1 MHLTWL
7 KSPVFLSQ
15 APTIL
20 YMSSPSYSHVGKDPR
35 TLYPSPHLQV
45 TTRFFAIFFAT
56 MYFSMLSTLLSW
68 YKCVQS
74 FFSLISLWTSS
85 FYHQVYL
92 ALPPLPLVAPHTYM
106 ATFQM
111 QVDIFSHMLPFSS
124 FQVPFLCPFPW
135 RLLSSPLLVS
145 ITLFSRLWLV
155 YPYGHTLE
163 NERLVPQTYVEWTHS
178 LDITMQSKHARLSSI
193 LMRTKSIRL
202 ECWPLL

>member
-1 MHLTWL
+1 MHLYSKLNLWVYSILYTLLLLSHHLFLIRFSFTKRRFHSSLMHLTWL

-124 FQVPFLCPFPW
+124 FQVPFLCPFP
-135 RLLSSPLLVS
+135 
-145 ITLFSRLWLV
+145 
-155 YPYGHTLE
+155 
-163 NERLVPQTYVEWTHS
+163 
-178 LDITMQSKHARLSSI
+178 
-193 LMRTKSIRL
+193 
-202 ECWPLL
+202 